1 MRICVSFIE
10 TEQVWNIMILGSR
23 QHSQFN
29 SIIISFM
36 RLLHLWCTLA
46 VTIRSSSLTDTIST
60 FFSYPLFLYALGHV
74 LMIFFSFSI
83 FIYVCNLCLSENSK
97 ILSLYNTPVNV
108 SHLCKIKENYANL
121 PIPDTE
127 TIPDFN
133 FSDVCFLAIYSW
145 TSWLLCGCP
154 PWAFC
159 SDSLCIC
166 NFIMD
171 LKHAMTENQKSFWP
185 YYNVED
191 H

>member
-1 MRICVSFIE
+1 
-10 TEQVWNIMILGSR
+10 MISGSR
-23 QHSQFN
+23 QHSRFN

-60 FFSYPLFLYALGHV
+60 FFHIHSFYMLLDIFLND
-74 LMIFFSFSI
+74 FFSYF
-83 FIYVCNLCLSENSK
+83 YLCLQSFLSENSK

-133 FSDVCFLAIYSW
+133 FSDVCFLAVYSW
-145 TSWLLCGCP
+145 TSWRLCGCP
-154 PWAFC
+154 LWAFC